1 MRIEILKR
9 GVMEEIYAL
18 SALQGY
24 VELPE
29 RERSLLQEDQEEGL
43 SVLVNDAFADVA
55 MELMP
60 RVADIGVPDEDNE
73 GNMWIEFK
81 EYNSDQKIMVPIMS
95 QILTKGIAYKVLG
108 AIYEGV
114 EVGGSKTCSIG
125 GNRIDRPESYFR
137 LPIAWMAIVL
147 IKNSPNDR
155 KRLQILKRPEMSRIV
170 SN

>member
-81 EYNSDQKIMVPIMS
+81 EFDLDQKIMAPIMS

-114 EVGGSKTCSIG
+114 EVGG
-125 GNRIDRPESYFR
+125 NYFSQAKRALSGVIELLEQSHISDCR
-137 LPIAWMAIVL
+137 LRGW
-147 IKNSPNDR
+147 R
-155 KRLQILKRPEMSRIV
+155 
-170 SN
+170 

>member
-24 VELPE
+24 IELPE

-81 EYNSDQKIMVPIMS
+81 EFDLDQKIMAPIMS

-108 AIYEGV
+108 AIYEGI
-114 EVGGSKTCSIG
+114 EVGG
-125 GNRIDRPESYFR
+125 NYFSRAKHALSGVIELLEQSHISDCR
-137 LPIAWMAIVL
+137 LRGW
-147 IKNSPNDR
+147 R
-155 KRLQILKRPEMSRIV
+155 
-170 SN
+170 

>member
-43 SVLVNDAFADVA
+43 SVLVNDAFADVVV
-55 MELMP
+55 ELMP
-60 RVADIGVPDEDNE
+60 HIADIGVPEEDNE

-81 EYNSDQKIMVPIMS
+81 EYDSEQKIMSQILS

-108 AIYEGV
+108 AIYEGI
-114 EVGGSKTCSIG
+114 EEG
-125 GNRIDRPESYFR
+125 GNYFSRAKRAVLGAIELIDQSHISDCR
-137 LPIAWMAIVL
+137 LRGW
-147 IKNSPNDR
+147 R
-155 KRLQILKRPEMSRIV
+155 
-170 SN
+170 